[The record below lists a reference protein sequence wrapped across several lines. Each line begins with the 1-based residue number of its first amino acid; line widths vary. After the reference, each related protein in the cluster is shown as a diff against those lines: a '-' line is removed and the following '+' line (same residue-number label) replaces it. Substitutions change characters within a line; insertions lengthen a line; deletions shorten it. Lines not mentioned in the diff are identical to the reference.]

1 MKTQSKKGFTLIE
14 LLIVIGILAVL
25 ATITVLVLNPAE
37 LFRQARDSQRISD
50 VGSIKGALS
59 LYLTTVATPDLAM
72 VGACVDDPSPNF
84 FATIGSATN
93 HFATPSLSQF
103 TYTAATNR
111 QVDGNGWVPV
121 NFGSISGGSPL
132 SVLPI
137 DPLNPNTAAQS
148 YSYACKTGSLTFE
161 IDANMESARYS
172 QGGSDD
178 VESNDGGDQNAG
190 ATAVYEVGTEPGLDL

>member
-59 LYLTTVATPDLAM
+59 LYLTTVATPDLSM
-72 VGACVDDPSPNF
+72 VGACVDEASPNYWGSVAG
-84 FATIGSATN
+84 ATESFTG
-93 HFATPSLSQF
+93 TPTQHANVSR
-103 TYTAATNR
+103 T
-111 QVDGNGWVPV
+111 VDGNGWIPV
-121 NFGSISGGSPL
+121 NLGAISGGAPL

-148 YSYACKTGSLTFE
+148 YTYACKAGSLTFE